1 MVARKLDEEHHD
13 WRKGLMRWP
22 FERDLELGLYLL
34 CSVIE
39 TLSRTLHEPAI
50 LTLNT
55 LTPMR
60 MLF

>member
-1 MVARKLDEEHHD
+1 MVAHQPDAKHHD
-13 WRKGLMRWP
+13 WCRGLMRVP
-22 FERDLELGLYLL
+22 REQDHELGLYLL

-39 TLSRTLHEPAI
+39 TLSRTLHELAI